1 MRLNHPCYKLSATER
16 RIQTLT
22 SQESTTSRWIR
33 GWWTGKH
40 CRRESPSIRRTGKP
54 VGLQGGT
61 GQLAGTRHRGWNMG
75 NGPQQTRI
83 GSVTWCA
90 ITLAATLAIFIA
102 DATKTRPEI
111 VTTWKLLAWAFAF
124 AATVWLWGQT
134 ARSLLPIGR
143 AQEGQRLWKRG
154 IAEIVWLAPA
164 YMVLSTLAPPLF
176 AAMVL
181 SAANLVRIW
190 AWNIHTR
197 RKPPSPPGPR
207 AWPDFEA
214 AFVARGLSRVF
225 PVCMLTGAALSLL
238 LVEKMRRDDFDQA
251 LLLGMIAAGG
261 SAIAVFFD
269 LLPNEVLLRWRR
281 LALPLAATALLL
293 YLLTPSKQLMPGVA
307 QAARLPDF
315 VRLQAASNAAPP
327 VGIGRGAFPGVIL
340 RPRFHE
346 KLSKTIVAPAA
357 ILGAASS
364 ESLGIS
370 FAGEYWFFRTPDTA
384 PPRAFDCQGVGSNS
398 NYPAHHR
405 RRAVD
410 YGGAPT
416 VRSRSRSDAIP
427 SSRGSCRRSGSEFG
441 ECIGRGAVDRFG
453 FRHKRRFGT
462 AGDPGVGQSLLAEVA
477 VCDSQAGIARPS
489 RRSHA
494 RVSPGQ
500 AMGGPQFAACGGVN
514 RVRPLIIRPTQSVT
528 RSEDTAPDSPSTLA
542 A

>member
-1 MRLNHPCYKLSATER
+1 
-16 RIQTLT
+16 
-22 SQESTTSRWIR
+22 
-33 GWWTGKH
+33 
-40 CRRESPSIRRTGKP
+40 
-54 VGLQGGT
+54 
-61 GQLAGTRHRGWNMG
+61 MG

-384 PPRAFDCQGVGSNS
+384 PPPHSIVRELDPTRITLRTTGGEPLIMEARQQFD
-398 NYPAHHR
+398 P
-405 RRAVD
+405 AVD
-410 YGGAPT
+410 LTQFQALEVHVEGLGASLVNASVEALLIDSVSGTKEGLGRLGIQASANLSLQKLRFVIPKPGSLDRADAVMLVFHQDRLWADRSLRLAVESIAF
-416 VRSRSRSDAIP
+416 VR
-427 SSRGSCRRSGSEFG
+427 
-441 ECIGRGAVDRFG
+441 
-453 FRHKRRFGT
+453 
-462 AGDPGVGQSLLAEVA
+462 
-477 VCDSQAGIARPS
+477 
-489 RRSHA
+489 
-494 RVSPGQ
+494 
-500 AMGGPQFAACGGVN
+500 
-514 RVRPLIIRPTQSVT
+514 
-528 RSEDTAPDSPSTLA
+528 
-542 A
+542 